1 MCILIISLLF
11 EKYPIVYWL
20 VVFYSHKNNDASN
33 YSSKTKTKIWM
44 NWSIV
49 MKNRWY
55 FLWNGD
61 IINFMNYRMKT
72 FLTTKIS
79 FTYNIL
85 FMIQTPKFERK
96 VQWIT
101 NENLTVRLTDVLLSY
116 SVHLLKCK
124 IVTCRHTLVED
135 FKKKVRLVMC
145 NKSKLKEIILIYV
158 TEHMNEC
165 IKKSNLHSYIG

>member
-1 MCILIISLLF
+1 
-11 EKYPIVYWL
+11 V
-20 VVFYSHKNNDASN
+20 N
-33 YSSKTKTKIWM
+33 
-44 NWSIV
+44 V
-49 MKNRWY
+49 MK
-55 FLWNGD
+55 
-61 IINFMNYRMKT
+61 I
-72 FLTTKIS
+72 
-79 FTYNIL
+79 
-85 FMIQTPKFERK
+85 
-96 VQWIT
+96 
-101 NENLTVRLTDVLLSY
+101 LTVRLTDVLLSY